1 MRKSL
6 KQLIEKMEHVVFELD
21 SVFWSRNA
29 DATGTSAQT
38 AQGFIVANTRRT
50 FWKLIETTLNNLG
63 KG

>member
-1 MRKSL
+1 
-6 KQLIEKMEHVVFELD
+6 MEHVVFELD